1 MLKITTIWWW
11 NGQSTLLDWF
21 FTELWNK
28 VKISSIVSM
37 SDDWRTTWK
46 LMKSFENELNLHL
59 PPPWDLRRCL
69 FSLSESE
76 YRDYF
81 KLIFEYTFLNEESIS
96 EFTIMDLFK
105 QVNKELLFFWR
116 WAELKE
122 ELIKFVNFCK
132 WNLFEK
138 IDMKCKNVLKFKLP
152 LKVSLKW
159 HKFWNILMAS
169 LYYNLEKWNND
180 WYEKMID
187 FMHELLEVRWKV
199 IPVTTKRAYIKAIL
213 WNGEVVNNQDRISNV
228 ADYNSWIAD
237 LELKE
242 CSKWANHNIS
252 VHKAII
258 NADYIVV
265 WPGDLFT
272 SIISNFIIWWVK
284 NSIKCSK
291 AKVIYIWNSTN
302 KWWETTWLTQLDFVN
317 KIERFLWKNIDY
329 FVLNN
334 KKLKLDVDELKKFKN
349 NISIKWWDYLF
360 LSRWEKEELEKRNI
374 KVIEANLLS
383 KKSLYKHSR
392 KKLIPVLEKIIF
404 NKK

>member
-1 MLKITTIWWW
+1 
-11 NGQSTLLDWF
+11 
-21 FTELWNK
+21 
-28 VKISSIVSM
+28 
-37 SDDWRTTWK
+37 
-46 LMKSFENELNLHL
+46 
-59 PPPWDLRRCL
+59 
-69 FSLSESE
+69 
-76 YRDYF
+76 
-81 KLIFEYTFLNEESIS
+81 
-96 EFTIMDLFK
+96 MDLFK

-138 IDMKCKNVLKFKLP
+138 IDMKCKNVFKFKLP

-392 KKLIPVLEKIIF
+392 KKLIPILEKIIF

>member
-81 KLIFEYTFLNEESIS
+81 KLIFEYTFLNEELIS

-116 WAELKE
+116 WAELKG

-138 IDMKCKNVLKFKLP
+138 IDMKCKNVFKFKLP

-392 KKLIPVLEKIIF
+392 KKLIPILEKIIF